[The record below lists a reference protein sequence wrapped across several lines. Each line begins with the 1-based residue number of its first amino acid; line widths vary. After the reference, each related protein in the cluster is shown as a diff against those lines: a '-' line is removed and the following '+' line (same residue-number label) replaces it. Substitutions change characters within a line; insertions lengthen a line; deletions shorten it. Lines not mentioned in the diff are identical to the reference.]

1 MSTVYPTGR
10 VIDADEG
17 REVEVQRQVDLRLCK
32 DCGNYR
38 AGVCMAP
45 GNLRQDW
52 INGGKTSRNTIDFL
66 RGADSL
72 CGEDAR
78 WFIRKSYD
86 FGGKAA

>member
-1 MSTVYPTGR
+1 MTRVYASGR
-10 VIDADEG
+10 ILEPDEA
-17 REVEVQRQVDLRLCK
+17 RDVEAQRQVDLRLCK

-38 AGVCMAP
+38 DGNCMAA

-52 INGGKTSRNTIDFL
+52 INGGKTSRNSIDFL
-66 RGADSL
+66 RAADSL